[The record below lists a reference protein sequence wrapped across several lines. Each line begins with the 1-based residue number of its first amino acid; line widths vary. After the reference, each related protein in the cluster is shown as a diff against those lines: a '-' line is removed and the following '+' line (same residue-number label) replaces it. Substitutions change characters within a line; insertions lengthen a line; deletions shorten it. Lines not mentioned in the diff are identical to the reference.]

1 MRQLLALLHL
11 ATFGVCSLVMLFQA
25 YTHELPTLAY
35 YAALVLF
42 IASVVSS
49 IIRGSEHLAVVGVFS
64 FFIVL
69 RLMFYVSTLFL
80 VFPFGD
86 PYGQFGVLRA
96 FDQTSHI
103 SIVFPKIPPFDA
115 TLYLAVLTNQYSQWP
130 GFQILTLSF
139 SRITGL
145 QLLQSAMAMTMI
157 LDVGWFMVAYAL
169 VRKVFARTF
178 VNLPNSVAL
187 CMAIVSALPTT
198 EMPSY
203 FKYDFPATLFLLVSL
218 LLLFRVYDNHDLKV
232 LIPLTILSVAI
243 TVTHSITNLFWV
255 SLLLPFAL
263 WTTAPRLFVALSS
276 KIPFVFGRSIL
287 WPKFT
292 RQPPLHALFVFA
304 LLSFFSWSAFYAVY
318 LVRYTGVSAGK
329 VLSSF
334 SFAALSG
341 SRLPT
346 NQKHIAM
353 LTPKWLLELLTVRD
367 YVFLGLLLTGLLALV
382 LVPTLV
388 RRAHVKILLLTV
400 ALIIVVTEFSE
411 ALNFGDRAFLLFA
424 PLVGFLTFVPLIILG
439 YRWPKPSRVA
449 AVSLMVLLMLSI
461 GLGFWGSSY
470 APTGLYVQGSNT
482 SLASGRPLV
491 WPGVASFL
499 SFSGKP
505 DCILTNEI
513 YVTSMGIPVEEWNI
527 SKVIGNVPPT
537 SGCLVVV
544 YPHLFSSPGEN
555 ASSFGFD
562 DPYKPYQGFSRS
574 SFYNHLYNDTDK
586 IFSTNDVTQATI
598 YYYS

>member
-1 MRQLLALLHL
+1 MRQLLVLLHL

-86 PYGQFGVLRA
+86 PYGQFGVLRT
-96 FDQTSHI
+96 FDQSSHI
-103 SIVFPKIPPFDA
+103 SIVFPNIPPFDR
-115 TLYLAVLTNQYSQWP
+115 TLYLSVLTNQYSQWP

-145 QLLQSAMAMTMI
+145 QLLQSAMAITMI
-157 LDVGWFMVAYAL
+157 LDVGWFMVSYAL
-169 VRKVFARTF
+169 VRKVLARTI

-187 CMAIVSALPTT
+187 CMAIVAALPTT

-203 FKYDFPATLFLLVSL
+203 FKYDFPATLFLLVSVL
-218 LLLFRVYDNHDLKV
+218 LLLRVYDNHDFKV
-232 LIPLTILSVAI
+232 LIMLTILSVAM

-255 SLLLPFAL
+255 LLLLPFAL
-263 WTTAPRLFVALSS
+263 WTTAPRLFTALSS
-276 KIPFVFGRSIL
+276 KLPFFLGRSIL

-318 LVRYTGVSAGK
+318 LVRYTNVSAGK

-334 SFAALSG
+334 SLAALSS
-341 SRLPT
+341 SRSSS
-346 NQKHIAM
+346 NVKNIGI
-353 LTPKWLLELLTVRD
+353 LTPKWMLDLLVVRD
-367 YVFLGLLLTGLLALV
+367 YLFLGLLLAGLALLV
-382 LVPTLV
+382 LVPILV

-424 PLVGFLTFVPLIILG
+424 PLLGFLSFVPLNILS
-439 YRWPKPSRVA
+439 YRWHKPSRVA
-449 AVSLMVLLMLSI
+449 AVSLMVLLMLSL

-470 APTGLYVQGSNT
+470 APAGLYAQGTDT

-491 WPGVASFL
+491 WPGVASYL
-499 SFSGKP
+499 SVSGKQS
-505 DCILTNEI
+505 CILTNEI
-513 YVTSMGIPVEEWNI
+513 YVTSLGIPVEEWNI

-537 SGCLVVV
+537 PGCLVVV
-544 YPHLFSSPGEN
+544 YPHLFSAPGEN

-562 DPYKPYQGFSRS
+562 DPYKPYQGFSRI
-574 SFYNHLYNDTDK
+574 SFY
-586 IFSTNDVTQATI
+586 A
-598 YYYS
+598 